1 MHIAERE
8 KVSHYHHRH
17 SFDSSKGIAVA
28 NRSHTQTALMY
39 LYSIVIELFT
49 LSDSSTAPTRSSSSA
64 NTTGS
69 AHIPSDIFGELKAS
83 YKTPSGIKHKTGS
96 RKIRP
101 SISNKAEDL
110 RSRDYRLGNL
120 SIEWVDLENTPD
132 MSADEPISY
141 SEAAS
146 WTRVSRPACQ
156 SSPSQPIAQSSQGIP
171 STSYSTPNKH
181 QQQQKEVSS
190 SSSSGT
196 ASSLL
201 SELVAAQRDASLS
214 GNNSSP
220 SIKTRK
226 RTNAPIVPTSGIF
239 VPFKS
244 GKSKLN
250 AGIVHLY
257 RDRQEIQ
264 DVAAT
269 GSIPVDSTDIKGSGT
284 VLCVL
289 AVPSYMSAQDFLAF
303 VGPARKTIAH
313 LRIVRDSLPNRY
325 MVLAKFRDAKS
336 AERFKSTFDG
346 KQYNTLETEVAHIV
360 YVKSVEFK
368 SRSIPPYAFPPVP
381 EFTSPSINDGDHN
394 HQGSTGTSITSTTNS
409 GTAPPG
415 QSPGATTV
423 NPLTPTNNPTSLTS
437 VTPTTSKLNEASLN
451 RSNNSSKHIPS
462 ALVELP
468 TCPVCLER
476 MDASATGLLTIICHH
491 TFHCSCLAKWGDS
504 SCPVC
509 RYSQQPKGPGLL
521 PSAEEEQNE
530 CAQCSATGDLWICLL
545 CGNIGCGRYR
555 RAHAREHFQSSQHL
569 YALELETQ
577 RVWDYAGDGYVHR
590 LIQNRADGKLV
601 ELPPPTGSSRHGSL
615 ANDLSRMDATQLG
628 DRQNNDSNSIPGDGN
643 DKSIDA
649 VGVEYGYLLATQL
662 ESQRIWYEVQ
672 LNDISTESEARID
685 ELMAS
690 LSAERLARESAEVER
705 DRIKNEDLPTL
716 AVERKAF
723 DKKLEKLMNRVGLLE
738 RALAEEKQLN
748 IGLQEN
754 QVQWKLQIA
763 TRDKLL
769 EERDQQVEM
778 LQEQLRDV
786 MFYLETQQKVEQSGI
801 KDEIASGQ
809 LVITN
814 GTPSSGSRKKGK
826 SAKR

>member
-303 VGPARKTIAH
+303 VGPAQMRNRRK
-313 LRIVRDSLPNRY
+313 DSR
-325 MVLAKFRDAKS
+325 
-336 AERFKSTFDG
+336 
-346 KQYNTLETEVAHIV
+346 
-360 YVKSVEFK
+360 SVEFK

-672 LNDISTESEARID
+672 LNDIT
-685 ELMAS
+685 
-690 LSAERLARESAEVER
+690 RESAEVER

-786 MFYLETQQKVEQSGI
+786 MFYLETQQKVEQSGRRVNPL
-801 KDEIASGQ
+801 KDEVALVVGTFSYYVFLEYCGKLADAS
-809 LVITN
+809 
-814 GTPSSGSRKKGK
+814 
-826 SAKR
+826 